1 MSSASTST
9 STSVGRVRRRTSRTV
24 STILSK
30 VGVYAALIVTSLIT
44 VFPFFVCLMTSF
56 APQAQVNAWP
66 PKLIP
71 TSWTLDN
78 YFQLFQ
84 RLPIGRQFLNSV
96 IFATGVMVFS
106 LIFDSLAAYALSRL
120 DFKGRNVLLVV
131 LITGMMV
138 PYQALLIP
146 VYKMLASAGL
156 IGNMNMLAMILP
168 RMADVAGIFLLRQF
182 FVSLPRD
189 LDNAAR
195 LDGAGEFRV
204 FWSIVLPNAKQGIF
218 TLALFNFMNNW
229 NDLLWPLIM
238 TSKSNDR
245 TLIAGLSLL
254 NGSQGGAIPYGI
266 MMAGAVISAIPLVI
280 IFAFVQRQFVEGIA
294 MTGMKG

>member
-1 MSSASTST
+1 
-9 STSVGRVRRRTSRTV
+9 
-24 STILSK
+24 

-78 YFQLFQ
+78 YFQLFH